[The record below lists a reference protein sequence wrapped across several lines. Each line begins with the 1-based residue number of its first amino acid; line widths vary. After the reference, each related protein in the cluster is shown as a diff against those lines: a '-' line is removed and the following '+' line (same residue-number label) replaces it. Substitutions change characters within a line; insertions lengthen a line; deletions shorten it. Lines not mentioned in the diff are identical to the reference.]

1 MCKFFD
7 PTISLLE
14 IYFAEISI
22 QVRRDIYRRIFMEA
36 LFEIIQHQKPPRWS
50 SQRSLLNGFYSSF
63 IQRMPEK
70 EPEKPPGA
78 AAKDLQRYEVR
89 D

>member
-1 MCKFFD
+1 
-7 PTISLLE
+7 
-14 IYFAEISI
+14 
-22 QVRRDIYRRIFMEA
+22 MEA

-78 AAKDLQRYEVR
+78 AAKDLQRCLINVCWLGEELAEALPGPHPGGWPTSVMTGTMTGT
-89 D
+89 